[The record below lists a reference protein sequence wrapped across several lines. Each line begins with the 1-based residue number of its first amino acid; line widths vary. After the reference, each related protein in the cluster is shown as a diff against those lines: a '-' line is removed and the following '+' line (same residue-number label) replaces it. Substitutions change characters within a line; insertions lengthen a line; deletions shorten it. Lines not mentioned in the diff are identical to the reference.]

1 MKKKKGFTLIE
12 IIISLA
18 LIGIISLY
26 LLPSIFSVY
35 ENSKKIKDDS
45 KTLFILQEVL
55 EKSKTR
61 KIGKYEDEIDGITFY
76 TNVKSYNDKLKYIE
90 VENSKYKLEV
100 VVKK

>member
-18 LIGIISLY
+18 LIGIISIY

-35 ENSKKIKDDS
+35 ENSKNIKDDS

-61 KIGKYEDEIDGITFY
+61 KIGEYKDQIDGTNIY
-76 TNVKSYNDKLKYIE
+76 TNVRSYNENLKYIE

>member
-1 MKKKKGFTLIE
+1 MKKRKGFTLIE
-12 IIISLA
+12 IIISLS

-35 ENSKKIKDDS
+35 ENSEKIKDDS

-61 KIGKYEDEIDGITFY
+61 KIGEYEDEIYGMTFY

>member
-12 IIISLA
+12 IIISLS

-61 KIGKYEDEIDGITFY
+61 KIGEYEDEIDGINIY
-76 TNVKSYNDKLKYIE
+76 TNIRSYNENLKYIE
-90 VENSKYKLEV
+90 VENAKYKLEV